1 MKIKK
6 ITLSGFQVFKEP
18 TEIPLEKITLLYGP
32 NSSGKSAV
40 EDAFQLIEAM
50 SSAYHNGEVYRV
62 GFQGTSLPID
72 LIRQNW
78 RRESGSPVKLAPSM
92 VIALDIEVEQKLLE
106 STSGGDFVGGD
117 LKVTFTFIH
126 NLPDAARASWVDR
139 PGDYWID
146 CLYDLRVDF
155 NGELLL
161 SLNDSLEATI
171 NCSNTYLNRVPS
183 IRNKCNFKNLVMDVS
198 DLASSSSPMSPMPQI
213 KVEKDV
219 VILKN
224 SVTHE
229 VIGLGLKIDGKDGW
243 QKGTEWYDST
253 EQFKVCFDIILKS
266 VTKELPRAST
276 RIVNASRQ
284 VPRPEDLVYL
294 IKDIEQAN
302 TFFDHVP
309 FKSGLPDIAALA
321 RSYACTKTNFDLMEP
336 DDLIERVNHSL
347 TDDLFAE
354 RGYRLGFDHRSLI
367 SPSGDSDGIFVRI
380 FLVDSC
386 GRSFNFTE
394 VGSGLGYILPVLVA
408 IWDDSEWG
416 YSYLIN
422 RIIIQQPELHLHPAL
437 QSSLGDVF
445 INASNTVSPNELVIE
460 THSEHLLMRILR
472 RIRESADGRCPEGY
486 NLSADDVSVLYFNP
500 SPEGSTRVTRLRIG
514 DDGRF
519 LDPWPRGFFD
529 DNLGDLF

>member
-18 TEIPLEKITLLYGP
+18 TEIPLERITLLYGP

-40 EDAFQLIEAM
+40 EDAYQLIEAM
-50 SSAYHNGEVYRV
+50 GSAYHNGEIYRA
-62 GFQGTSLPID
+62 GFQGTSLPVD
-72 LIRQNW
+72 LIRKNW
-78 RRESGSPVKLAPSM
+78 RRVSDAPVRLAPSM
-92 VIALDIEVEQKLLE
+92 VISLDIEVDKKLLE
-106 STSGGDFVGGD
+106 PLSGGEFVGGD
-117 LKVTFTFIH
+117 LKVTFSFAK
-126 NLPDAARASWVDR
+126 NSVDDAAPSEWIDR
-139 PGDYWID
+139 PGEFWED
-146 CLYDLRVDF
+146 CLYDLRIDF

-161 SLNDSLEATI
+161 ALNDATSAMINSKNPYLDRDSSL
-171 NCSNTYLNRVPS
+171 RD
-183 IRNKCNFKNLVMDVS
+183 KCKFKHLVMKDSDYGNGAVFPRLSQIQVQEDLVTLESGVS
-198 DLASSSSPMSPMPQI
+198 
-213 KVEKDV
+213 
-219 VILKN
+219 
-224 SVTHE
+224 HE
-229 VIGLGLKIDGKDGW
+229 VIGLGLKITDKHSW
-243 QKGTEWYDST
+243 QKGTEWYSAA
-253 EQFKVCFDIILKS
+253 EQFKVCFDAILKS
-266 VTKELPRAST
+266 VTLELPVAST

-294 IKDIEQAN
+294 IKDLEQAN

-309 FKSGLPDIAALA
+309 FKSGLPDMSALA
-321 RSYACTKTNFDLMEP
+321 RSYACTKTNFDLMDP

-367 SPSGDSDGIFVRI
+367 SPSGASDGIFVRI
-380 FLVDSC
+380 FLVDSS

-486 NLSADDVSVLYFNP
+486 KLSADDVSVLYFNP
-500 SPEGSTRVTRLRIG
+500 SPEGSTRVTRLRID

-519 LDPWPRGFFD
+519 IDPWPRGFFD

>member
-32 NSSGKSAV
+32 NSSGKSAI
-40 EDAFQLIEAM
+40 EDAYQLIEAI
-50 SSAYHNGEVYRV
+50 SSAYHNGEIYRA

-72 LIRQNW
+72 LIRKNW
-78 RRESGSPVKLAPSM
+78 RRESDNPVKLASSM
-92 VIALDIEVEQKLLE
+92 VIALDIVIEEKLLE
-106 STSGGDFVGGD
+106 TSSCEDFFGGE
-117 LKVTFTFIH
+117 LRVTYTFAD
-126 NLPDAARASWVDR
+126 NSARPGWVDK
-139 PGDYWID
+139 PGEFWED
-146 CLYDLRVDF
+146 CLYDLRIDF

-161 SLNDSLEATI
+161 VLSDHLSATI
-171 NCSNTYLNRVPS
+171 NCNNPYLNRIPS
-183 IRNKCNFKNLVMDVS
+183 VRDKCKFTSLLMKAS
-198 DLASSSSPMSPMPQI
+198 DCGRAVDFSSLPQI
-213 KVEKDV
+213 LVEGDLVKLDCP
-219 VILKN
+219 
-224 SVTHE
+224 VTHE
-229 VIGLGLKIDGKDGW
+229 FIGLGLKIINVHGW
-243 QKGTEWYDST
+243 QKETEWDKSAA
-253 EQFKVCFDIILKS
+253 QFKSCFDAILKS
-266 VTKELPRAST
+266 VTLELPQAST

-284 VPRPEDLVYL
+284 VPRPDELVYL

-302 TFFDHVP
+302 TFFDHAP
-309 FKSGLPDIAALA
+309 FKSGLPEMAALA

-367 SPSGDSDGIFVRI
+367 SPSGESDGIFVRI
-380 FLVDSC
+380 FLVDSS